1 MNHEHPLQTL
11 SFNWVVYPVSEISQW
26 LNDQNPVIDFFVFDL
41 YFPAGQVSEV
51 WPMKL
56 CSFAFS
62 KASGCCNPDNPDLL
76 PSYECNT
83 LVVNGPL
90 QLSANQVQAQLLREL
105 LIDPKGSFENLLFIP
120 YLDLSQRVYYTIYG
134 MKQTPTGMVLSDGS
148 VDTNPSPPAT
158 A

>member
-11 SFNWVVYPVSEISQW
+11 SFHWVVYPVSEISQW

-41 YFPAGQVSEV
+41 YFPACKDETR
-51 WPMKL
+51 PIEL

-62 KASGCCNPDNPDLL
+62 KTAGCQNPNNPDVL
-76 PSYECNT
+76 PSYESNT

-90 QLSANQVQAQLLREL
+90 QLSANQVAAQLLRNL
-105 LIDPKGSFENLLFIP
+105 LIDPKGSFDQLLFIP

-134 MKQTPTGMVLSDGS
+134 LKKTVTGMVLSDGS